1 VLSWNAIQ
9 VAAASLGVVMGLVVS
24 FGIAVGIRGLL
35 ENAAKGDDA
44 NNRNYYIYGSILA
57 GQLLVPVG
65 LMLWKKDLVRA
76 EPLMLVVGLMGGLL
90 LGLVGAQGMRR

>member
-1 VLSWNAIQ
+1 
-9 VAAASLGVVMGLVVS
+9 
-24 FGIAVGIRGLL
+24 
-35 ENAAKGDDA
+35 
-44 NNRNYYIYGSILA
+44 
-57 GQLLVPVG
+57 